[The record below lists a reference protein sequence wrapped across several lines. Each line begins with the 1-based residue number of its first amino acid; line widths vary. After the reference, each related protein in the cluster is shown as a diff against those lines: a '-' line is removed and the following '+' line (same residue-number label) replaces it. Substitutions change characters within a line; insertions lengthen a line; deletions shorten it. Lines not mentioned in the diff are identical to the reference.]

1 MLSFGTT
8 QGQEIYL
15 SCIMESEED
24 FKPFVQQVAQAR
36 SEAVLKVWGSGSSIG
51 DRGHCYLAAFFVTNW
66 QLTNAYDMVFVVQL
80 AHDNC

>member
-1 MLSFGTT
+1 
-8 QGQEIYL
+8 
-15 SCIMESEED
+15 MESEED

-51 DRGHCYLAAFFVTNW
+51 DRGHCYLAAFFVTDW
-66 QLTNAYDMVFVVQL
+66 QPTNAYDMVFVVQL